1 MKVLSV
7 KSALLGG
14 VLFLGLIS
22 PVALSHQQKQA
33 ITTVLF
39 NPRTDNIEIMHR
51 FEVHDAEH
59 AVKEIFGG
67 ETDILASKDTQV
79 SFSEYVADRFAI
91 FTADKTELPLSVV
104 GYELEGKHFW
114 VYQETPAPESLLGM
128 YIQHNALRDI
138 WYSQTNTLNVEGK
151 GDIKTL
157 TFTDNIEMLKVDFE
171 HH

>member
-1 MKVLSV
+1 MTKTFYS
-7 KSALLGG
+7 
-14 VLFLGLIS
+14 VLFLLAFALGAFS
-22 PVALSHQQKQA
+22 PYSFAHQQKQA

-67 ETDILASKDTQV
+67 DADILASSDTQKAFSDYV
-79 SFSEYVADRFAI
+79 SERFAMYNG
-91 FTADKTELPLSVV
+91 AQEELSLQTV
-104 GYELEGKHFW
+104 GFEIDGKHFW
-114 VYQETPAPESLLGM
+114 VYQETPSPESLSGL

-138 WYSQTNTLNVEGK
+138 WYSQTNTINVEGK
-151 GDIKTL
+151 GEIKTL
-157 TFTDNIEMLKVDFE
+157 TFTDNIEILKVDFD